1 MSDGKK
7 EGQEDA
13 TQKLLGILANKK
25 APEQIGKPIWAK
37 DFDLVKMLAA
47 KKVSSGD
54 SFDATML
61 FGKRIA
67 ETDSA
72 THSIPLNF
80 GSRKSMAFSEKK
92 NADGYLVDVLPD
104 ETRIRLLAW
113 KKALSNVQI
122 QAQIR
127 SAQDGYYSPFPSLK
141 IMQSVPSWKTFESMS
156 KAFDIASFGEWID
169 QVQARFFFEEYE
181 IPYLLADLFDNMPMT
196 SPLVRVPGA
205 LGLLEGELE
214 ADTGIFTE
222 QSNTE
227 ASFVVESKN
236 NVVHTKITQDLLDDS
251 SPPLIEKQRK
261 EVVKGI
267 VRSYERA
274 MLDGDSSGTH
284 IDDDT
289 QAGSAKLFTKA
300 FNGLRKRAFDNETT
314 VGGEA
319 IVFDHNDTPSKDM
332 FAKLLKKM
340 KCQGAEKQ
348 DLAYIVGC
356 TIGHDLV
363 TGAIPELFTAFA
375 FGSVASNVT
384 GMVPP
389 VFGVG
394 VTESQ
399 LVRED
404 LEIDGKADNPTVGT
418 TTYALLVQKSRFMN
432 FTRQATRVWAAPSLP
447 SSDNMLMSG
456 KARHAFDGIPQSA
469 QERSVTMAI
478 NVKTS

>member
-1 MSDGKK
+1 MSEVTNQD
-7 EGQEDA
+7 DA
-13 TQKLLGILANKK
+13 TQKLLGILSSKK
-25 APEQIGKPIWAK
+25 APEQIGKPIWGK
-37 DFDLVKMLAA
+37 DFELVKMLAS
-47 KKVSSGD
+47 KKNAGTGV
-54 SFDATML
+54 SFDATQL
-61 FGKRIA
+61 FGKKIA
-67 ETDSA
+67 ENDYES
-72 THSIPLNF
+72 HSIPLNF
-80 GSRKSMAFSEKK
+80 GSRKSMAFSNVKSAE
-92 NADGYLVDVLPD
+92 GFLTDVLPD
-104 ETRIRLLAW
+104 ETRLRLLAW

-122 QAQIR
+122 QAQIKS
-127 SAQDGYYSPFPSLK
+127 SADGYYTPFPNLK
-141 IMQSVPSWKTFESMS
+141 LMQSVPAWKTFESMS
-156 KAFDIASFGEWID
+156 KAFDISSFGEWID

-181 IPYLLADLFDNMPMT
+181 IPYILADLFDNMPMT

-214 ADTGIFTE
+214 ADTGVFSE

-227 ASFVVESKN
+227 ASFIVESKN

-251 SPPLIEKQRK
+251 APPLIEKQRK
-261 EVVKGI
+261 EVVMGI

-274 MLDGDSSGTH
+274 VLDGDDSGTH

-300 FNGLRKRAFDNETT
+300 FKGLRKRAFDNETT
-314 VGGEA
+314 VGGGA

-332 FAKLLKKM
+332 FSNLLKKM
-340 KCQGAEKQ
+340 KCQGAEKS

-389 VFGVG
+389 VFGIS

-399 LVRED
+399 LARED
-404 LEIDGKADNPTVGT
+404 LETDGKADNPTVGT

-447 SSDNMLMSG
+447 SSDNMLMTG
-456 KARHAFDGIPQSA
+456 KARHAFAGIPQSA
-469 QERSVTMAI
+469 EERSVTMAI